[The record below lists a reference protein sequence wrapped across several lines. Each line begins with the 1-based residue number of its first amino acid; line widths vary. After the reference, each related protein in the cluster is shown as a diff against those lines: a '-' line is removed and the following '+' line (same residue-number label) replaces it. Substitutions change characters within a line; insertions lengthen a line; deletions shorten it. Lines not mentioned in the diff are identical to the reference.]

1 MTESPDLAAVT
12 QVQQQIWSKGDFAMV
27 ANLVYFPSEHL
38 AEALEIVPDE
48 RVLDVACGSGNAA
61 IAAARRSW
69 GKVVGADYVPTLL
82 ERGRER
88 AAAERL
94 EIEFVEADAQ
104 NLPFEDASFDVVTSV
119 FGAMFAPDQQKT
131 ADELLRV
138 VKPGGRI
145 GMGNWAPDGNVGTMF
160 KTISKH
166 APPPP
171 GVPSPLLWGSED
183 HVRQLFG
190 DGIAELRTELRVS
203 RQPFRSA
210 DHYIEFFRTYFGPTQ
225 MAYERVGPD
234 GEQALTDDLRSF
246 LEAANTAGER
256 AMVLEGEYLEVVA
269 TRASR

>member
-1 MTESPDLAAVT
+1 MNDAPDLQAVT
-12 QVQQQIWSKGDFAMV
+12 QIQQQIWSKGDFAMV

-38 AEALEIVPDE
+38 AEALDLVPDE
-48 RVLDVACGSGNAA
+48 RVLDVASGSGNAA
-61 IAAARRSW
+61 LAAARRTW
-69 GKVVGADYVPTLL
+69 GNVVSSDYVPDLL

-104 NLPFEDASFDVVTSV
+104 NLPFEDASFDVAMSIY
-119 FGAMFAPDQQKT
+119 GAMFAPDQQKT
-131 ADELLRV
+131 ANELLRV

-145 GMGNWAPDGNVGTMF
+145 GMGNWCPDGAVGTMF

-171 GVPSPLLWGSED
+171 GVPSPLLWGTEE

-190 DGIAELRTELRVS
+190 DGVSELRAERRVS
-203 RQPFRSA
+203 RQPFRSP

-225 MAYERVGPD
+225 MAYERVGPE
-234 GEQALTDDLRSF
+234 GEQALTDDLRTF
-246 LEAANTAGER
+246 LEAANTAGDR
-256 AMVLEGEYLEVVA
+256 GMVLEADYLEVIA
-269 TRASR
+269 TRA